1 MVDNGCKRKELGGE
15 RRAGPGRSGVLFG
28 EDGGSASSFTPL
40 LWPATANIVGSLK
53 GLTLR

>member
-1 MVDNGCKRKELGGE
+1 MVDNGCERKELGGE

-28 EDGGSASSFTPL
+28 EGGGSASSFTPL

>member
-1 MVDNGCKRKELGGE
+1 MVDNGCERKELGGE
-15 RRAGPGRSGVLFG
+15 RRAGPGRSGVFFG
-28 EDGGSASSFTPL
+28 EGGEGASSFTPL